1 MTISQKIKRKINSII
16 SWTGKIPEEI
26 DVSREEYEEL
36 AREVQKQINIVE
48 VLDKNKQPLNKFMG
62 VKLKIKE

>member
-1 MTISQKIKRKINSII
+1 MTISQKIERKINSII

>member
-1 MTISQKIKRKINSII
+1 MTIPQKIERKINSII

-36 AREVQKQINIVE
+36 AREVQKT
-48 VLDKNKQPLNKFMG
+48 NKHSRSTR
-62 VKLKIKE
+62 